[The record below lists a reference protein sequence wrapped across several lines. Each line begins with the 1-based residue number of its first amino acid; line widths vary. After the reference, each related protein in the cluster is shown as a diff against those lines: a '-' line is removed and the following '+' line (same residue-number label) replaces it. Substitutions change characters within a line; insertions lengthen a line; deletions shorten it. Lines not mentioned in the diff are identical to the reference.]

1 MIAMQGYDTI
11 SDFELLDLLRSDD
24 HAAFAELYERYKVV
38 LYLHAKRMLADQDET
53 KDVIQEVFTQLW
65 IKRADIVI
73 STSIKSYLYT
83 SIRNK
88 VFNLLA
94 HRKFEMNYLNSLQQV
109 IDLGETSVEAQLREK
124 QLIAMIEREIEQLPS
139 KMREVF
145 ELSRKH
151 HLSHKEIAE
160 KLNISDKTVKKQI
173 NNAIKILRL
182 KINTILLVFP
192 FL

>member
-1 MIAMQGYDTI
+1 MQGYDTI

>member
-1 MIAMQGYDTI
+1 MQGYDTI
-11 SDFELLDLLRSDD
+11 SDLELLDLMRSDD

-38 LYLHAKRMLADQDET
+38 LYLHAKRMLDDHDET
-53 KDVIQEVFTQLW
+53 KDVVQDVFTTLW
-65 IKRADIVI
+65 TKRAGIFI
-73 STSIKSYLYT
+73 GTSVKSYLY
-83 SIRNK
+83 SALRNK
-88 VFNLLA
+88 IFNLLA
-94 HRKFEMNYLNSLQQV
+94 HRKFEMNYLNSLQEV
-109 IDLGETSVEAQLREK
+109 IDLGETGIEAQIREK

-182 KINTILLVFP
+182 KINVILTVFP
-192 FL
+192 LF

>member
-1 MIAMQGYDTI
+1 MHGHDTT
-11 SDFELLDLLRSDD
+11 SDLKLVDLLRSDD

-38 LYLHAKRMLADQDET
+38 LYLHAKRMLNDQDQT
-53 KDVIQEVFTQLW
+53 KDVIQEVFTVLW
-65 IKRADIVI
+65 TKRASIFI
-73 STSIKSYLYT
+73 ATSVKSYLYNAV
-83 SIRNK
+83 RNK

-94 HRKFEMNYLNSLQQV
+94 HRKFEMNYLNSLQEI
-109 IDLGETSVEAQLREK
+109 IDLGENGVEAQLREK

-151 HLSHKEIAE
+151 HFSHKEIAE

-182 KINTILLVFP
+182 KINAILVAFP